1 MNEDAY
7 KVLGVSRDASQEE
20 IKRAYFRMVRQHT
33 PDSDPE
39 MFQEIRRAYE
49 ALKDMEEQKKDLET
63 ISLEVPDDPMGKK
76 MMEQILSCYGSH
88 DYQRVIDTAQ
98 EAVRYFGNCSG
109 FLYYLALAQREAGY
123 TGKSV
128 RNLELLVEKFPDE
141 VRFRRELAISLQE
154 RGFGKKALDAFETA
168 WKMGCRDTE
177 FLFLFNLTCYERRKY
192 ARGVQILETLIGD
205 AGRKTVLQPLEY
217 LQPYEW
223 LLISSASVSDEKFRQ
238 SAERFAQFLLEAGG
252 GLDGSGEELAEMFLP
267 LAMIAY
273 GISKND
279 EIPEM
284 AAGWMKV
291 TYTTIREAV
300 WKILAAAQKAIP
312 DGKLWKETQKQLEH
326 VFVMGDPELSISI
339 RCLVDAFV
347 GGDEREDP
355 QFTRFIQLD
364 SMLCILEEWPENRGQ
379 IEILKHR
386 YPETYS
392 RLEEFVRRLDS
403 EAADWLRDSML
414 KDYRRLA
421 KYFDGY
427 YFQRYPER
435 RQEGTR
441 QVWDSDQ
448 EGTFRRAEKKVGR
461 NDPCP
466 CGSGKKYKNC
476 CGRKG

>member
-1 MNEDAY
+1 M
-7 KVLGVSRDASQEE
+7 
-20 IKRAYFRMVRQHT
+20 
-33 PDSDPE
+33 
-39 MFQEIRRAYE
+39 
-49 ALKDMEEQKKDLET
+49 
-63 ISLEVPDDPMGKK
+63 
-76 MMEQILSCYGSH
+76 
-88 DYQRVIDTAQ
+88 
-98 EAVRYFGNCSG
+98 
-109 FLYYLALAQREAGY
+109 
-123 TGKSV
+123 
-128 RNLELLVEKFPDE
+128 
-141 VRFRRELAISLQE
+141 
-154 RGFGKKALDAFETA
+154 
-168 WKMGCRDTE
+168 
-177 FLFLFNLTCYERRKY
+177 
-192 ARGVQILETLIGD
+192 ETLIGD

-252 GLDGSGEELAEMFLP
+252 GLDGSGEEIAEMFLP

-403 EAADWLRDSML
+403 ESADWLRDSML